1 METEWSRG
9 DNGGGRDGRTG
20 GRIGGRTGGGRGGG
34 VLVGIQQMRRSNRD
48 DECGC
53 FSGGT

>member
-1 METEWSRG
+1 METEGSRG
-9 DNGGGRDGRTG
+9 DNGGGRDGRT
-20 GRIGGRTGGGRGGG
+20 GGRTGGGRGGG